1 MIRSIVSS
9 EACKINQ
16 KVIGRLCEESL
27 DKSYGKAKQC
37 IKEYESVYQETLEV
51 KGKTEVTELRLTVM
65 EGMSCAKNDPYTIIY
80 QN

>member
-9 EACKINQ
+9 EACKINR

-27 DKSYGKAKQC
+27 DESYGKTKQC

-51 KGKTEVTELRLTVM
+51 KGKTELRLTVM